1 MRKKVQ
7 TVMEMPKCLWVQKL
21 VSFTSHREHM
31 LGAEPL
37 RNMQHI
43 LASGSSDMI
52 LLRYIYI
59 SLVKK
64 L

>member
-1 MRKKVQ
+1 
-7 TVMEMPKCLWVQKL
+7 MEMPKCLWVQKL
-21 VSFTSHREHM
+21 VSFISHREHM